1 MFAPGVPD
9 LMVEFR
15 STSEELAAFC
25 VSVYVLGFAAG
36 PMFFAPLSEIYGRS
50 IIYNITNVGFIG
62 RIFYCL
68 FFFKNL
74 KNKLTTHLISSLRRR
89 LRKSPFT

>member
-1 MFAPGVPD
+1 MFLPLAMFAPGVPD
-9 LMVEFR
+9 LMLEFR

-62 RIFYCL
+62 RNPPRSFD
-68 FFFKNL
+68 
-74 KNKLTTHLISSLRRR
+74 SSTL
-89 LRKSPFT
+89 